1 MPTNINKQLDTDP
14 LRSTDRVTSAAAGA
28 WVDASKK
35 QSASRL
41 RAVGRRRRLPY
52 LLLGVLL
59 VLACVG
65 GFVLISLNS
74 GDRQPVLALARG
86 VPVGHVLTP
95 EDLRQVNVAVDP
107 DVAVVDAGQATT
119 VVGRPV
125 ATSLSAGALLTPDA
139 VGGAALLA
147 SGQAIAALAV
157 KPGQF
162 PAEVGPGARVSVV
175 FVPGQAGTAISPP
188 ADGGTVWPAVVTS
201 VTTPAND
208 QNTVVSVQ
216 LSVAAARQVAAVP
229 AGQLSIVMLSAGGR

>member
-1 MPTNINKQLDTDP
+1 MSTDTTIRPDTD
-14 LRSTDRVTSAAAGA
+14 RAMSTANGP
-28 WVDASKK
+28 WVNDGKK
-35 QSASRL
+35 PSASRL
-41 RAVGRRRRLPY
+41 RTTGRRRSVPY

-74 GDRQPVLALARG
+74 GDRQAVLALARG
-86 VPVGHVLTP
+86 VPVGHVLTTQ
-95 EDLRQVNVAVDP
+95 DLRQVNVAVDP
-107 DVAVVDAGQATT
+107 GVAVVGADQAAT
-119 VVGRPV
+119 VVGRPM

-139 VGGAALLA
+139 VGGAALPTN
-147 SGQAIAALAV
+147 GQAIAALAL

-175 FVPGQAGTAISPP
+175 FVPGQAGTATSPP

-208 QNTVVSVQ
+208 QNTVISVQ
-216 LSVAAARQVAAVP
+216 LSEAAARQVAAVP